1 MNSLHFRGTLTVAV
15 SLALIGLTTWAHT
28 EQTKFWPSEPSSPSR
43 SQRSQAITLVRK
55 INTAEISYSS
65 TAGHGR
71 FGSWDELNQSGALK
85 DAEVMPGW
93 HLDLLVPADGKSWSI
108 GLHDQREGDGLFSV
122 FSDASGIIYI
132 GAPLQ

>member
-1 MNSLHFRGTLTVAV
+1 MNSLRFRVILTIAV
-15 SLALIGLTTWAHT
+15 SLGVVALATWAQT
-28 EQTKFWPSEPSSPSR
+28 EQMKLWPSEPSSPSQ
-43 SQRSQAITLVRK
+43 SERSQAITLVRK
-55 INTAEISYSS
+55 INTAEITYSS
-65 TAGHGR
+65 SAGHGR

-108 GLHDQREGDGLFSV
+108 ALHDQREGDALFSV